1 MKRATFLKNNRGF
14 TLIELLIVM
23 VIIALFLVGTVLGV
37 GVLGYGNT
45 KSAAS
50 RIRAVSDNVRIQN
63 MTKKEGCYLVIYKE
77 DKDYFLR
84 IETERDG
91 TRVVTSTERLDL
103 RKGNI
108 SFQSS
113 DGNRYLVSD
122 ILVDGVNVSE
132 KLELTYAKDT
142 GKFVRNSMGIL
153 IKNITVEC
161 NDISYRINL
170 VEATGKAYID

>member
-1 MKRATFLKNNRGF
+1 
-14 TLIELLIVM
+14 
-23 VIIALFLVGTVLGV
+23 
-37 GVLGYGNT
+37 
-45 KSAAS
+45 
-50 RIRAVSDNVRIQN
+50 